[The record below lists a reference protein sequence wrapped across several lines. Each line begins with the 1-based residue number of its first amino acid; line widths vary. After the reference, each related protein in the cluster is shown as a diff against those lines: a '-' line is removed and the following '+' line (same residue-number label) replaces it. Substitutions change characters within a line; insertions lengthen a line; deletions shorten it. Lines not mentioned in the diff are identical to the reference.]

1 MNNSNVNTAKI
12 LHIISSGTVGG
23 AERCFLEMLEASK
36 TLGYDTAAVCAGGG
50 ELQKLASD
58 VCGRVYTAPMADNAD
73 LISLYKLYRII
84 TEYKPDL
91 CHLHM
96 NRATLL
102 GALAARFA
110 GVKSLG
116 SIQGEVRPLYAYFP
130 DYLTFCSKSV
140 AEHVRTKSSVVAA
153 RPSFYL
159 YNCVDG
165 AALAKD
171 AADAG
176 GRAFL
181 TKEFGVPEKAFV
193 ICQVARLHPNKG
205 HIFLID
211 AVRENIERIPNL
223 YCLIV
228 GGGDKK
234 YEDGLR
240 KAAAD
245 RRISDRVIFTGTRL
259 DVAKILGAADLFVLP
274 SLQEGIPMTIMEAL
288 SLKVPVAV
296 FDVGGIRELCE
307 GCGDAQSRIEF
318 VAPRDTKALAAKIYD
333 MYLNYPRYKAAA
345 EKASEHISCRY
356 GKSSYFRDIGA
367 IYKDVMRSKH
377 R

>member
-1 MNNSNVNTAKI
+1 MVNSNGKAGRI
-12 LHIISSGTVGG
+12 LHIISSSTVGG
-23 AERCFLEMLEASK
+23 AERCFLEMLEASAA
-36 TLGYDTAAVCAGGG
+36 LGYETAAVCAGGG

-58 VCGRVYTAPMADNAD
+58 VCGRVYTASMADNAD
-73 LISLYKLYRII
+73 LISLYKLFRII
-84 TEYKPDL
+84 KDYKPDL

-116 SIQGEVRPLYAYFP
+116 SIQGEVRPIYAYFP

-140 AEHVRTKSSVVAA
+140 AAHVRSKSSAVAA
-153 RPSFYL
+153 KPSFYL
-159 YNCVDG
+159 YNCVDC
-165 AALAKD
+165 AALEKV

-181 TKEFGVPEKAFV
+181 TKEFGVPGKAFV

-205 HIFLID
+205 HIFVVD
-211 AVRENIERIPNL
+211 AVRENIERIPGL

-234 YEDGLR
+234 YEDSLR
-240 KAAAD
+240 KAAAEHNIGD
-245 RRISDRVIFTGTRL
+245 RIIFTGTRL

-288 SLKVPVAV
+288 CLKVPVAA

-307 GCGDAQSRIEF
+307 GGAHAESRIEF
-318 VAPRDTKALAAKIYD
+318 VAPRDAKALAAKIYD
-333 MYLNYPRYKAAA
+333 MYLNHPLYKAAA
-345 EKASEHISCRY
+345 EKASGHINGRY

-367 IYKDVMRSKH
+367 IYKDILRSQSS
-377 R
+377 

>member
-1 MNNSNVNTAKI
+1 MNNSNENTRKI
-12 LHIISSGTVGG
+12 LHIISSSTVGG
-23 AERCFLEMLEASK
+23 AERCFLEMLEASGA
-36 TLGYDTAAVCAGGG
+36 LGYEAAAVCAGGG
-50 ELQKLASD
+50 ELQKLASE

-73 LISLYKLYRII
+73 LFSLYKLYRII
-84 TEYKPDL
+84 KEYKPDL

-130 DYLTFCSKSV
+130 DFLTFCSKSV
-140 AEHVRTKSSVVAA
+140 AWHVRSKSAAVAA

-159 YNCVDG
+159 YNCVDN
-165 AALAKD
+165 AALSKEAE
-171 AADAG
+171 AGG

-205 HIFLID
+205 QIYLIN
-211 AVRENIERIPNL
+211 AVRENIEKIPGL
-223 YCLIV
+223 FCLIV

-234 YEDGLR
+234 YRDGLI
-240 KAAAD
+240 KAAAENGNG
-245 RRISDRVIFTGTRL
+245 DRVIFTGTRL
-259 DVAKILGAADLFVLP
+259 DVAKILGGSDLFVLP

-288 SLKVPVAV
+288 SLKVPVAA
-296 FDVGGIRELCE
+296 FDVGGIRELCV
-307 GCGDAQSRIEF
+307 GGSDADSRIEF
-318 VAPRDTKALAAKIYD
+318 VAPRDMKALAAKIYE
-333 MYLNYPRYKAAA
+333 MYLGYPRYKAAA
-345 EKASEHISCRY
+345 EKASEHIRCRY

-367 IYKDVMRSKH
+367 IYKEIMRSKS

>member
-1 MNNSNVNTAKI
+1 MINSNGKAGRI
-12 LHIISSGTVGG
+12 IHIISSSTVGG
-23 AERCFLEMLEASK
+23 AERCFLEMLEASE
-36 TLGYDTAAVCAGGG
+36 TLGYDTAAACAGGG
-50 ELQKLASD
+50 ELQKLASE

-84 TEYKPDL
+84 NEYKPDF

-116 SIQGEVRPLYAYFP
+116 SIQGEVRPIYAYFP

-140 AEHVRTKSSVVAA
+140 AGHVRSKSAAVAA
-153 RPSFYL
+153 KPSFYL

-165 AALAKD
+165 AALEKE
-171 AADAG
+171 AASAG

-211 AVRENIERIPNL
+211 AVRENIERIPGL

-240 KAAAD
+240 KAAVEH
-245 RRISDRVIFTGTRL
+245 RIGDRVIFTGTRL
-259 DVAKILGAADLFVLP
+259 DVAEILGAADLFVLP

-288 SLKVPVAV
+288 SLKVPVAA

-307 GCGDAQSRIEF
+307 GGRDAQSRIEF

-333 MYLNYPRYKAAA
+333 IYIDYPRYKAAA
-345 EKASEHISCRY
+345 ENACEHIKRRY
-356 GKSSYFRDIGA
+356 GKSSYFSDIGA
-367 IYKDVMRSKH
+367 IYKEIMRLKS